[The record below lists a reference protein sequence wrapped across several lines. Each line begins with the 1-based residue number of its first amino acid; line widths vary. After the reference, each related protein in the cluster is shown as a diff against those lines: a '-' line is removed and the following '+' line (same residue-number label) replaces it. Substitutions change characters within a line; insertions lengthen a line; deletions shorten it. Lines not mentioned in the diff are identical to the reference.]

1 MRRISLANSLL
12 ILSLSWTSS
21 GVAQTARSSS
31 DADINAIGH
40 RSISRGP
47 NFYSLEHEQELGNE
61 LASYIEK
68 YNRFITDAKITGY
81 VDRVARKV
89 EQSSDKHM
97 EIAVK
102 LIDSDNAQSFTL
114 PGGHIYITKGL
125 LIRLEN
131 EGELA
136 SAIARGVAFSA
147 LRSWV
152 KVGSHEP
159 DLDADYFGMQYLY
172 KAGYAFQCFL
182 DFVERAGDS
191 QPFLAGVD
199 TDGFPPPSPP
209 MAQRLQ
215 LLQKEIADI
224 MPKQERA
231 VVSTVE
237 FREFKD
243 RIQTLKPEI
252 IPTVPTNKSQ

>member
-1 MRRISLANSLL
+1 MKSLGNDLYADEVPSMRRRLGAQQDKYSRNPITKHRKLLSQGNMRRISLANSLL

-21 GVAQTARSSS
+21 GVAQTARSPS

-68 YNRFITDAKITGY
+68 YNRFITDAKIAGY
-81 VDRVARKV
+81 VDRVARRV

-102 LIDSDNAQSFTL
+102 LIDSDKAQSFTL

-172 KAGYAFQCFL
+172 KAGYASQCFL

-199 TDGFPPPSPP
+199 TDGVPPPSH
-209 MAQRLQ
+209 L
-215 LLQKEIADI
+215 
-224 MPKQERA
+224 
-231 VVSTVE
+231 
-237 FREFKD
+237 REGS
-243 RIQTLKPEI
+243 R
-252 IPTVPTNKSQ
+252 VG